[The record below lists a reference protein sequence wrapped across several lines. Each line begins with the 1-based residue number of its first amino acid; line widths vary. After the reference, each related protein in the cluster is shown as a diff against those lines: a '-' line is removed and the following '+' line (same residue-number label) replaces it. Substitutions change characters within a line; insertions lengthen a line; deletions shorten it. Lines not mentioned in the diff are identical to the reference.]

1 MIPETVLSRGTTR
14 SFSPAVRGSNRAGDS
29 PDRQCLCRA
38 RGAEMRLRYE
48 RRYPPAINSAAET
61 ELAAA
66 TASLV
71 GECQGDM
78 LPSMAA
84 EDFAGCLEKK
94 PGAYIWIASSV
105 RSRLRLSATTSSVR
119 DVGE

>member
-1 MIPETVLSRGTTR
+1 MVPPAR
-14 SFSPAVRGSNRAGDS
+14 SAPRCADQIEPAIHRIANGVCGA
-29 PDRQCLCRA
+29 C
-38 RGAEMRLRYE
+38 GAEMRLRYE